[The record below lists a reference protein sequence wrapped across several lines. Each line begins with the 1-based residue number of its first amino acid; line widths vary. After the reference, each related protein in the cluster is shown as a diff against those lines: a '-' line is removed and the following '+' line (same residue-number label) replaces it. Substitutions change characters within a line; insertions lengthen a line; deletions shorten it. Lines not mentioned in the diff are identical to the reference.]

1 MRKGIGFGEAGT
13 DHTGLSAGQ
22 CAGLGSLDK
31 TLSGQSLWRGPFH
44 AGQRTRGEDA
54 THEIFIK
61 VYRLLETFNGT
72 EQAFL
77 PWLLAIA
84 RNCCIDRLRRAG
96 TRRKYEDGAA
106 AEAAAFGTDNGGPE
120 TDLSR
125 EQRTQFMYRA
135 PWGWWML
142 NSPCW
147 LTFRRNGILATV
159 SCDRLYMGHRLK
171 LQNHRARQRSH

>member
-1 MRKGIGFGEAGT
+1 MERLEQTIRDCRRGNALAWEALIKHYQGRVY
-13 DHTGLSAGQ
+13 GVARFM
-22 CAGLGSLDK
+22 LGN
-31 TLSGQSLWRGPFH
+31 GPE
-44 AGQRTRGEDA
+44 AEDA
-54 THEIFIK
+54 TQEIFIK

-106 AEAAAFGTDNGGPE
+106 AEAAVSGTDNGGPE

-135 PWGWWML
+135 PWGWWMR

-147 LTFRRNGILATV
+147 LTFRRNGILVTV
-159 SCDRLYMGHRLK
+159 SCNRLYMGHRLK